1 MLIRTDSYQINVLC
15 IIQMMI
21 EIREHFCNGH
31 SIGHKVRIAY

>member
-21 EIREHFCNGH
+21 EIWELLINGGI
-31 SIGHKVRIAY
+31 SY